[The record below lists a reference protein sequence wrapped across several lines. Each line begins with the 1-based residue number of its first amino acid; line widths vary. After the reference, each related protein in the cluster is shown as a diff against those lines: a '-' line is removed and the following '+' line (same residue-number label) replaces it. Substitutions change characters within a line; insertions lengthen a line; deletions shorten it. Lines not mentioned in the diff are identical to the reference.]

1 MVYYKYMKKQS
12 LIKQDYHFS
21 NYKNTYSSQHRNS
34 WQYYNNIIKKR
45 KKLFFLI
52 LLLFCIFICLDF
64 LFFSP
69 FFDIQNFEIS
79 KTQNISQKEIEK
91 IALNQTKQKKF
102 FFLNQ
107 KNFFV
112 FDKKVLQKNLEQ
124 SFSLTKLKIH
134 KEFKNPL
141 WVKTVHINFEER
153 ISTSIWTTKN
163 NKCYFLDEYGIIFK
177 EINSTTNQLILL
189 ENQKEQEKCTPENL
203 SKNFKKIP
211 IIYNETEEN
220 IEINKTIISKKL
232 IDSILYIYKEL
243 PLKTAIEINFLK
255 ILPLKK
261 MNLDAEKEDT
271 KEQTDIYKKLEKTE
285 ISVVTQKGFEIYFDI
300 FSSSLDQQIKN
311 LRKILNQEIKE
322 KEIPSLEYIDL
333 RFGNRIYYRTKE

>member
-1 MVYYKYMKKQS
+1 M
-12 LIKQDYHFS
+12 
-21 NYKNTYSSQHRNS
+21 
-34 WQYYNNIIKKR
+34 
-45 KKLFFLI
+45 
-52 LLLFCIFICLDF
+52 
-64 LFFSP
+64 
-69 FFDIQNFEIS
+69 
-79 KTQNISQKEIEK
+79 
-91 IALNQTKQKKF
+91 
-102 FFLNQ
+102 
-107 KNFFV
+107 
-112 FDKKVLQKNLEQ
+112 
-124 SFSLTKLKIH
+124 
-134 KEFKNPL
+134 
-141 WVKTVHINFEER
+141 
-153 ISTSIWTTKN
+153 
-163 NKCYFLDEYGIIFK
+163 
-177 EINSTTNQLILL
+177 